1 MKRTTEI
8 LKIKEIPQNKNHSSN
23 QQNIERMN
31 NNSILRRLRFTFDFN
46 DNKMIELF
54 DLAGKTVTRAEVSD
68 WLKKE
73 DDEEF
78 KNLNDQQ
85 LASFLN
91 GLIAM
96 NRGKKEGEEPRAEK
110 KLNNNIIFRKLKI
123 ALNYRDEDI
132 LNVYELMNF
141 QISKH
146 ELSAFFRKPEH
157 QHYRLCKD
165 QFLRNFL
172 QGLQLKYA
180 SDRLSKNEDFGDD
193 Y

>member
-1 MKRTTEI
+1 
-8 LKIKEIPQNKNHSSN
+8 
-23 QQNIERMN
+23 MN

-46 DNKMIELF
+46 DTKMIELF
-54 DLAGKTVTRAEVSD
+54 QLAGKIVTRAEVSD

-73 DDEEF
+73 EDEEF

-85 LASFLN
+85 LAYFLN
-91 GLIAM
+91 GFIIL
-96 NRGKKEGEEPRAEK
+96 NRGKKEGEMPIAEK

-146 ELSAFFRKPEH
+146 ELSAFFRKPDH

-165 QFLRNFL
+165 QFIRNFL

-180 SDRLSKNEDFGDD
+180 SDRISKNEDFGDD

>member
-1 MKRTTEI
+1 
-8 LKIKEIPQNKNHSSN
+8 
-23 QQNIERMN
+23 MN
-31 NNSILRRLRFTFDFN
+31 NNSVLRRLRFTFDFN

-54 DLAGKTVTRAEVSD
+54 QLSGKTVTRAEVSD

-73 DDEEF
+73 DAEDF

-85 LASFLN
+85 LAYFLN
-91 GLIAM
+91 GFIIL
-96 NRGKKEGEEPRAEK
+96 NRGKKEGEIPLAEK
-110 KLNNNIIFRKLKI
+110 KLNNNIVFRKLKI

-146 ELSAFFRKPEH
+146 ELSAFFRKPDH

-180 SDRLSKNEDFGDD
+180 ADRSSKNEDFGDE

>member
-1 MKRTTEI
+1 
-8 LKIKEIPQNKNHSSN
+8 
-23 QQNIERMN
+23 MN

-46 DNKMIELF
+46 DTKMIELF
-54 DLAGKTVTRAEVSD
+54 QLAGKIVTRAEVSD

-73 DDEEF
+73 EDEEF

-85 LASFLN
+85 LAYFLN
-91 GLIAM
+91 GFIIL
-96 NRGKKEGEEPRAEK
+96 NRGKKEGETPIAEK
-110 KLNNNIIFRKLKI
+110 KLNNNIVFRKLKI

-146 ELSAFFRKPEH
+146 ELSAFFRKPDH

-193 Y
+193 DY

>member
-1 MKRTTEI
+1 
-8 LKIKEIPQNKNHSSN
+8 
-23 QQNIERMN
+23 MN

-46 DNKMIELF
+46 DTKMIELF
-54 DLAGKTVTRAEVSD
+54 QLAGKIVTRAEVSD

-73 DDEEF
+73 EDEEF

-85 LASFLN
+85 LAYFLN
-91 GLIAM
+91 GFIIL
-96 NRGKKEGEEPRAEK
+96 NRGKKEGETPIAEK
-110 KLNNNIIFRKLKI
+110 KLNNNIVFRKLKI

-146 ELSAFFRKPEH
+146 ELSAFFRKPDH

-165 QFLRNFL
+165 QFIRNFL

-193 Y
+193 DY

>member
-8 LKIKEIPQNKNHSSN
+8 SKIKGNPQNKNHSSN

-96 NRGKKEGEEPRAEK
+96 NRGKKEGEEPIAEK

-146 ELSAFFRKPEH
+146 ELSAFFRKSEH
-157 QHYRLCKD
+157 HHYRLCKD

>member
-1 MKRTTEI
+1 
-8 LKIKEIPQNKNHSSN
+8 
-23 QQNIERMN
+23 MN

-46 DNKMIELF
+46 DTKMIELF
-54 DLAGKTVTRAEVSD
+54 QLAGKTVTRAEVSD

-73 DDEEF
+73 EDEEF

-85 LASFLN
+85 LACFLN
-91 GLIAM
+91 GFIIL
-96 NRGKKEGEEPRAEK
+96 NRGKKEGETPIAEK
-110 KLNNNIIFRKLKI
+110 KLNNNIVFRKLKI

-146 ELSAFFRKPEH
+146 ELSAFFRKPDH

-193 Y
+193 DF

>member
-1 MKRTTEI
+1 
-8 LKIKEIPQNKNHSSN
+8 
-23 QQNIERMN
+23 MN

-73 DDEEF
+73 VDEEF

-96 NRGKKEGEEPRAEK
+96 NRGKKEGEEPIAEK

-123 ALNYRDEDI
+123 AFNYRDEDI

>member
-1 MKRTTEI
+1 
-8 LKIKEIPQNKNHSSN
+8 
-23 QQNIERMN
+23 MN

-46 DNKMIELF
+46 DTKMIELF
-54 DLAGKTVTRAEVSD
+54 QLAGKTVTRAEVSD
-68 WLKKE
+68 WLKRE
-73 DDEEF
+73 DDEAF
-78 KNLNDQQ
+78 QNLNDQQ
-85 LASFLN
+85 LAYFLN
-91 GLIAM
+91 GLIIA
-96 NRGKKEGEEPRAEK
+96 NRGKKEGETPIAEK
-110 KLNNNIIFRKLKI
+110 KMNNNVVFRKLKI

-146 ELSAFFRKPEH
+146 ELSAFFRKPDH

-180 SDRLSKNEDFGDD
+180 SDRSSKNEDFGDD

>member
-1 MKRTTEI
+1 MKKTTEI
-8 LKIKEIPQNKNHSSN
+8 LKIKGNPQNKNHSSN

-54 DLAGKTVTRAEVSD
+54 DLAGKKVTRAEVSD

-96 NRGKKEGEEPRAEK
+96 NRGKKEGEEPIAEK

>member
-8 LKIKEIPQNKNHSSN
+8 LKIKGNPQNKNHSSN

-96 NRGKKEGEEPRAEK
+96 NRGKKEGEEPIAEK